1 LAYEPICIIDY
12 TAGNKMPQI
21 TVAFAVC
28 VAFIIL
34 IAGCEGENL
43 SDTKSNI
50 KKSRLIA
57 VENIQLKKEVA
68 KQKELLDKCL
78 REKKALQEKPQEEGE
93 SLIKFLFEENLR
105 LDKENKSLKV
115 QVQRLET
122 RVQRLEK
129 ELEELRKRRTPPD
142 QPQPL

>member
-1 LAYEPICIIDY
+1 
-12 TAGNKMPQI
+12 MPQI

-50 KKSRLIA
+50 EKSRLIA

-68 KQKELLDKCL
+68 KQKKLLDKCL
-78 REKKALQEKPQEEGE
+78 RKKKALQEKPQEEGE
-93 SLIKFLFEENLR
+93 SPTKFLFEENLR
-105 LDKENKSLKV
+105 LDKENKNLKA
-115 QVQRLET
+115 QVQQLEA
-122 RVQRLEK
+122 RVRQLEK
-129 ELEELRKRRTPPD
+129 ELQEIKRPEQIKVNQGTLFHAFIPLRICT
-142 QPQPL
+142 